1 MIKVKAP
8 GKLYLAGEYA
18 VVETGYPAILVAL
31 NQFVHVSVEESH
43 DYGSIISRQYQE
55 ESLYWKRQGNQM
67 IFDNRDNPFHY
78 ILSGIKI
85 TEQYAQSLGKKMQC
99 YHLKIDSELDSPDG
113 KKYGLGSS
121 AAVTVATVKA
131 LCTFY
136 KLPVSKDEL
145 FKLAAIAH
153 FEVQGNGSLGDIA
166 ASVYGGYIAYHSFD
180 REWLTLARKEYSLNE
195 LVKLTWPQLKIELL
209 DPPTDLNLLIGW
221 TGSPASTSQLVDV
234 VGLKK
239 AEKKAKYNLFLKESK
254 TCLRKIIAGFHHGSL
269 AQIQQGLQQ
278 NRQSLKEMA
287 KFSSLELETPKLKR
301 LIEIAES
308 FGGVAKSSGAGG
320 GDCGI
325 VALNK
330 MIDPLKVYNKWQAE
344 GIEPL
349 NLKVHNVI
357 D

>member
-1 MIKVKAP
+1 MIKVEAP

-55 ESLYWKRQGNQM
+55 ESLYWKRHGNQM
-67 IFDNRDNPFHY
+67 VFDNRDNPFHY

-85 TEQYAQSLGKKMQC
+85 TEQYAQSLGKKMRC

-136 KLPVSKDEL
+136 NLPVSKDKL

-180 REWLTLARKEYSLNE
+180 REWLKLARNEYTLNE
-195 LVKLTWPQLKIELL
+195 LVQLEWPQLKIEALN
-209 DPPTDLNLLIGW
+209 PPIDLNLLIGW

-239 AEKKAKYNLFLKESK
+239 AEKKAKYDQFLTNSK
-254 TCLRKIIAGFHHGSL
+254 TCLHRIIDGFRNGSL
-269 AQIQQGLQQ
+269 IQIQRGLQQ
-278 NRQSLKEMA
+278 NRQILNEMA
-287 KFSSLELETPKLKR
+287 KFSNLELETPKLHR

-325 VALNK
+325 VALDK
-330 MIDPLKVYNKWQAE
+330 KTDPLEVYTAWQSE

-349 NLKVHNVI
+349 NLKVHDVI

>member
-43 DYGSIISRQYQE
+43 DYGSIISRQYKE
-55 ESLYWKRQGNQM
+55 ESIYWKRQGNQM

-85 TEQYAQSLGKKMQC
+85 AEQYARSLGKKMCC
-99 YHLKIDSELDSPDG
+99 YHLRIDSELDSPDG

-131 LCTFY
+131 LCVFY
-136 KLPVSKDEL
+136 DLSVTKDQL

-180 REWLTLARKEYSLNE
+180 REWLELARREYTLNE
-195 LVKLTWPQLKIELL
+195 LVELKWPQLKIEIL
-209 DPPTDLNLLIGW
+209 DPPADLKLLIGW
-221 TGSPASTSQLVDV
+221 TGSPASTSHLVDV

-239 AEKKAKYNLFLKESK
+239 AEKKAKYQRFLQEN
-254 TCLRKIIAGFHHGSL
+254 TVCLEKIIHGFHRKSL
-269 AQIQQGLQQ
+269 ALIQEGLQQ
-278 NRQSLKEMA
+278 NRKILNDLA
-287 KFSSLELETPKLKR
+287 AFSNFELETPKLRR

-325 VALNK
+325 AVLTSS
-330 MIDPLKVYNKWQAE
+330 IDSDQVYTQWRHAD
-344 GIEPL
+344 IEPL
-349 NLKVHNVI
+349 NLQVHNVI

>member
-31 NQFVHVSVEESH
+31 NQFVHVSVEESS
-43 DYGSIISRQYQE
+43 DYGSIISRQYKE
-55 ESLYWKRQGNQM
+55 ESIYWKRQGNQM
-67 IFDNRDNPFHY
+67 VFDNRDNPFHY

-85 TEQYAQSLGKKMQC
+85 TEQYAQSLGKKMRC
-99 YHLKIDSELDSPDG
+99 YHLRIDSELDSPDG

-131 LCTFY
+131 LCAFY
-136 KLPVSKDEL
+136 SLPVSKDQL

-166 ASVYGGYIAYHSFD
+166 ASVYGGYIAYYSFD
-180 REWLTLARKEYSLNE
+180 RAWLNLARREYSLNE
-195 LVKLTWPQLKIELL
+195 LLQLDWPQLKIELL
-209 DPPTDLNLLIGW
+209 EPPADLNLLIGW
-221 TGSPASTSQLVDV
+221 TGSPASTSHLVDV
-234 VGLKK
+234 VGFKK
-239 AEKKAKYNLFLKESK
+239 AEKKVKYERFLQASRS
-254 TCLRKIIAGFHHGSL
+254 CLEKIISGFQQQSL
-269 AQIQQGLQQ
+269 TQIQAGLQQ
-278 NRQSLKEMA
+278 NRQILNDLA
-287 KFSSLELETPKLKR
+287 DFSNFELETPKLHQ

-325 VALNK
+325 VTLEK
-330 MIDPLKVYNKWQAE
+330 SIDPAKVYEKWRAVQ
-344 GIEPL
+344 IEPL
-349 NLKVHNVI
+349 NLKVHNVS